1 MTTKKSVAGAL
12 PEIVVLRQQV
22 ADSQASAYGALIGYS
37 GFLNK
42 QWSDDWFDLEY
53 VDLRDGTSDLAKQ
66 VRIEQ
71 KALYAVLK
79 ASKHTNP
86 SKVWS
91 DIRKYAKRERYPE
104 TETKTPTQR
113 SHKERA
119 IAENAPIVKAIVR
132 DEHASAQD
140 LKFLEL
146 MKQAFVSG
154 YGIDITKH

>member
-1 MTTKKSVAGAL
+1 MTIKKTVAGAL
-12 PEIVVLRQQV
+12 PEIAVLRQQV

-42 QWSDDWFDLEY
+42 QWADDWFDLEY
-53 VDLRDGTSDLAKQ
+53 VDLRDGTSDLAKL
-66 VRIEQ
+66 VRSEQ

-91 DIRKYAKRERYPE
+91 DVRKYAKRERYPE
-104 TETKTPTQR
+104 TEKKQSTSR
-113 SHKERA
+113 SHKDRA
-119 IAENAPIVKAIVR
+119 IGEIAPIMKSIIRDEKASAKDLQFKDLVTDAFVKA
-132 DEHASAQD
+132 
-140 LKFLEL
+140 
-146 MKQAFVSG
+146 

>member
-1 MTTKKSVAGAL
+1 MTNSKVVAGSQ
-12 PEIVVLRQQV
+12 PEIVTLRQKV
-22 ADSQASAYGALIGYS
+22 ADSQASAYGAMIGYS

-42 QWSDDWFDLEY
+42 QWKEDWFDLEY
-53 VDLRDGTSDLAKQ
+53 VDLRDGTSELAKK

-91 DIRKYAKRERYPE
+91 DVRKYAKRERYPE
-104 TETKTPTQR
+104 AEKKPSAPR
-113 SHKERA
+113 SHKDRA
-119 IAENAPIVKAIVR
+119 IGEIAPIMKSIIRDEKASTKDLQFKDLVTDAFVKA
-132 DEHASAQD
+132 
-140 LKFLEL
+140 
-146 MKQAFVSG
+146 

>member
-22 ADSQASAYGALIGYS
+22 ADSQASAYGALVGYS

-53 VDLRDGTSDLAKQ
+53 VDLRDGTSDLAKL
-66 VRIEQ
+66 VRAEQ

-91 DIRKYAKRERYPE
+91 DVRKYAKRERYPE
-104 TETKTPTQR
+104 TEKKPATQR
-113 SHKERA
+113 SHKDRA
-119 IAENAPIVKAIVR
+119 IAENAPIVKAIIR
-132 DEHASAQD
+132 DEHASAKD
-140 LKFLEL
+140 LQFKDLVVD
-146 MKQAFVSG
+146 AFVKA
-154 YGIDITKH
+154 YGIDSTKH